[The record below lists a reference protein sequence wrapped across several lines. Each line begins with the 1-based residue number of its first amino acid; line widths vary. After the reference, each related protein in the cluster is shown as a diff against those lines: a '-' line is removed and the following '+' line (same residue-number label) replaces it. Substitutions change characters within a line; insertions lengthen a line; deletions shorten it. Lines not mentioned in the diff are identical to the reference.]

1 MGKIACRESRTGE
14 PVYYGAVSRA
24 ESKFRLSSLLHLT
37 EHPLKKARLK
47 VSNVKGRMC
56 RRIVPRLLLV
66 AIVLGSTIS
75 VGAPAQAVQSA
86 PASDMTSLLWT
97 GEQVQPTGAPA
108 SDQVISSS
116 IAGTVVDPNGTV
128 VPGATVKLTGPNAAM
143 DQTVLADT
151 SGRFIFS
158 NLSAGTFR
166 ITVTA
171 PNLTTLTSDQ
181 IVLTAGQ
188 NLQLPQIA
196 LRLGSTHADVNV
208 VATLEEVAQAQ
219 VQAQEKQRVFGVFPN
234 FYSSYI
240 WDAAPMTPKQ
250 KFGLALRS
258 STDPMSFAI
267 PAAIAGVEQWHN
279 TFPGYGRGAQGYF
292 KRYGATYADGF
303 IGRMIGSSILP
314 SLFKQDPRYFYRGS
328 GTTKTRAWYAISQT
342 FVCRSDDGRTE
353 INWSHL
359 LGSFAAAG
367 VSNIYRAPED
377 RSASLTIRNGFII
390 VGSSAVT
397 NLIREFLLRKIT
409 SKVPDYA
416 QGKP

>member
-1 MGKIACRESRTGE
+1 M
-14 PVYYGAVSRA
+14 
-24 ESKFRLSSLLHLT
+24 
-37 EHPLKKARLK
+37 
-47 VSNVKGRMC
+47 
-56 RRIVPRLLLV
+56 
-66 AIVLGSTIS
+66 
-75 VGAPAQAVQSA
+75 
-86 PASDMTSLLWT
+86 
-97 GEQVQPTGAPA
+97 
-108 SDQVISSS
+108 
-116 IAGTVVDPNGTV
+116 
-128 VPGATVKLTGPNAAM
+128 VKLTGTNAAV
-143 DQTVLADT
+143 DQTVLADIW
-151 SGRFIFS
+151 GRFIFS
-158 NLSAGTFR
+158 NLPAGTFR
-166 ITVTA
+166 ISVTA
-171 PNLTTLTSDQ
+171 PNLTTFTSDQ

-196 LRLGSTHADVNV
+196 LRLGKTHADVNV
-208 VATLEEVAQAQ
+208 VATLEEIAQAQ
-219 VQAQEKQRVFGVFPN
+219 VQAQEKQRVFGVLPN

-240 WDAAPMTPKQ
+240 WNAAPMTAKQ

-279 TFPGYGRGAQGYF
+279 TFPGYGRGAEGYF